1 MNVGLGTTRRGAKA
15 VSRRQFIAGAAAAA
29 TVAVMKPSRVR
40 GMEANSRVEVGC
52 VGLGGRGR
60 LIAGMIAKVVVLH
73 GLTESVRSVA
83 IAHALMQG
91 DGTQQ

>member
-1 MNVGLGTTRRGAKA
+1 MTERFGKTGRGDRT

-29 TVAVMKPSRVR
+29 TVAVVKPSRVR

-60 LIAGMIAKVVVLH
+60 LIAGMIAKHAGYRITALADYF
-73 GLTESVRSVA
+73 EQVA
-83 IAHALMQG
+83 DAAG
-91 DGTQQ
+91 